1 MPWKLKPAG
10 VLWFFAALLVHKQAR
25 KYVMHL
31 HDDRAEKIDRVL
43 RLAER
48 ALTACEELHPRASID
63 AIWDV
68 LD

>member
-1 MPWKLKPAG
+1 
-10 VLWFFAALLVHKQAR
+10 
-25 KYVMHL
+25 MHL